1 MSAKGKQL
9 DGSVSAHAAYGEE
22 VRAWREK
29 KGWSQYAL
37 AHRARVSESMIGKIE
52 AAQRYSDLGLAE
64 KLDELLQ
71 AGGTLVRGWRRAD
84 RERRRWEL
92 ERALAQ
98 AARQDEYA
106 EGHERT
112 KSPSPD
118 GSEEADMKRRDA
130 LGLGAWLG
138 IGAVGDVLAG
148 PAGRAKSFLRW
159 AETSD
164 LGPMTLSSF
173 ESELWVLAERATV
186 MPSAEQLAIAERQFT
201 EIAVLLHRG
210 HLHTAEKKELEVLA
224 GKYAYV
230 KGRLWG
236 FRLGDY
242 SAATTNLLI
251 AQHYGMR
258 HSEHTLISSAAAT
271 ESAMAFRHGD
281 YPKSLEVAQKGRKYT
296 TVHTAARLSAT
307 EARALGALGKRTEM
321 RHTFARAHRELRDD
335 PSREA
340 GATPPFFPETL
351 VSFEATGT
359 VMARDDSGEQ
369 LARETISRYQS
380 LEGSRADKQNLSLVE
395 LDLGRGI
402 VQRPQP
408 DPDEAASMC
417 LRAINVD
424 EPERSD
430 LVRRTAHE
438 VLQLLSPWAERDS
451 VQAFA
456 DALRCYRPVAVGS

>member
-186 MPSAEQLAIAERQFT
+186 
-201 EIAVLLHRG
+201 G
-210 HLHTAEKKELEVLA
+210 HLHAAEKKGLEVL
-224 GKYAYV
+224 GGRYAYV
-230 KGRLWG
+230 QGRLW

-242 SAATTNLLI
+242 SAATANLMI
-251 AQHYGMR
+251 ARHYGMR
-258 HSEHTLISSAAAT
+258 HGEHTLISSAAAT
-271 ESAMAFRHGD
+271 EARWRSKKAGMRSRTTLLPGDAGVHGGHGGSA
-281 YPKSLEVAQKGRKYT
+281 
-296 TVHTAARLSAT
+296 
-307 EARALGALGKRTEM
+307 
-321 RHTFARAHRELRDD
+321 
-335 PSREA
+335 
-340 GATPPFFPETL
+340 
-351 VSFEATGT
+351 
-359 VMARDDSGEQ
+359 
-369 LARETISRYQS
+369 
-380 LEGSRADKQNLSLVE
+380 
-395 LDLGRGI
+395 GRG
-402 VQRPQP
+402 RFR
-408 DPDEAASMC
+408 
-417 LRAINVD
+417 RA
-424 EPERSD
+424 PG
-430 LVRRTAHE
+430 
-438 VLQLLSPWAERDS
+438 P
-451 VQAFA
+451 
-456 DALRCYRPVAVGS
+456 